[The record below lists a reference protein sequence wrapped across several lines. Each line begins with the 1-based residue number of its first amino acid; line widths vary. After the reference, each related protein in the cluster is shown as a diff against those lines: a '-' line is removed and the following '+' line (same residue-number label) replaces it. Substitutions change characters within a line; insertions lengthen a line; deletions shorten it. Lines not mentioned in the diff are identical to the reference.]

1 MKKIGFIDYYISEW
15 HANNYP
21 KWIKEISAELGEDF
35 EVCYA
40 FAETDISPVDGV
52 TTDEWC
58 KKMGVERCDSVGE
71 LCEKSDFI
79 MILAP
84 SNPEKHLGYCKEA
97 FKYGKLTY
105 VDKTFAPNSEIAEE
119 IFALGERYGTKF
131 FSTSALRYAEELSDI
146 SSPDGLTV
154 TGTGS
159 NFEEYFIH
167 IAEICIKAMGTD
179 ISAVRALPIGKEQT
193 SAWVEFAS
201 GKRANLVFAPGVP
214 YAVCFEG
221 DGANVYKKLES
232 RYFLALMK
240 AILGFFDTGE
250 LPFPGEETL
259 AVCRLREAA
268 ILSRSR
274 GGELIKI

>member
-1 MKKIGFIDYYISEW
+1 MKKIGFVDYYISEW

-40 FAETDISPVDGV
+40 FAEMDISPVDGV

-58 KKMGVERCDSVGE
+58 KKMGVERCDIVGE

-146 SSPDGLTV
+146 SHKS
-154 TGTGS
+154 
-159 NFEEYFIH
+159 
-167 IAEICIKAMGTD
+167 
-179 ISAVRALPIGKEQT
+179 
-193 SAWVEFAS
+193 
-201 GKRANLVFAPGVP
+201 
-214 YAVCFEG
+214 
-221 DGANVYKKLES
+221 KK
-232 RYFLALMK
+232 
-240 AILGFFDTGE
+240 
-250 LPFPGEETL
+250 
-259 AVCRLREAA
+259 
-268 ILSRSR
+268 
-274 GGELIKI
+274 